1 MHTRN
6 YEEIHMDLFEAKG
19 VKDLT
24 IPKIP
29 IVHCVSS
36 DYALG
41 AGFARE
47 IERRYHI
54 KTSLKIYG
62 SGKYPDCLCVNNI
75 INLVTKNKCYNKP
88 NYRDFETS
96 LYLCR
101 LYCIQNNITEV
112 VMPQIG
118 CGLDK
123 LDWSICRELIIKH
136 LTNCNIGVKVFIKG

>member
-1 MHTRN
+1 MYTRN

-41 AGFARE
+41 SGFARE

-62 SGKYPDCLCVNNI
+62 SGKYPDCLVVNNI
-75 INLVTKNKCYNKP
+75 INLVTKDIYYNKP
-88 NYRDFETS
+88 TYDTFEQS

-101 LYCIQNNITEV
+101 LYCIQNNIHEV
-112 VMPQIG
+112 IMPTIG

-123 LDWSICRELIIKH
+123 LDWNICRELIKKH
-136 LTNCNIGVKVFIKG
+136 LVYYRINVKVYIK